1 MATRKPKGEGLA
13 AIVAKKD
20 PVSIQEL
27 TMQDFFAAFALQ
39 GILSHRGVFS
49 DDSDQPPVNFDGWM
63 FEDCAKCAYEMADEM
78 LQRRAV

>member
-1 MATRKPKGEGLA
+1 MATRKSPKGIA
-13 AIVAKKD
+13 AIVAKQD

-39 GILSHRGVFS
+39 GLLAYYGDKSVLADEDGMTSIHAAA
-49 DDSDQPPVNFDGWM
+49 FDH
-63 FEDCAKCAYEMADEM
+63 ADEM